1 MARTHYKAGSNNKD
15 NHNKNI
21 CALAVANALGVADK
35 VRYLHTIGD
44 IKRASAHRFSVRS
57 RKSML
62 CKGTGSVGN
71 MRNSIMSKGDAQL
84 YIVQVEKHVL
94 LLNAEGI
101 TVIDTDPRKRD
112 RRKVRGVWGL
122 FPK

>member
-1 MARTHYKAGSNNKD
+1 
-15 NHNKNI
+15 
-21 CALAVANALGVADK
+21 
-35 VRYLHTIGD
+35 
-44 IKRASAHRFSVRS
+44 
-57 RKSML
+57 
-62 CKGTGSVGN
+62 
-71 MRNSIMSKGDAQL
+71 MSKGDAQL